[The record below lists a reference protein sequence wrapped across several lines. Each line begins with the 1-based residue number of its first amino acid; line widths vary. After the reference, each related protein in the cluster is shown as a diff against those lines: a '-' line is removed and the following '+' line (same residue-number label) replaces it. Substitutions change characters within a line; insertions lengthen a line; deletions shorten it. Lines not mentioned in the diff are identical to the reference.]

1 MVKVA
6 AGRAKGGGGGLA
18 GRLGVRKGG
27 GGGIQ
32 DARQKIIQSNRTNIG
47 DARDKLSKL
56 AKNTDARSKL
66 ERIRNMKDGNLEV
79 KKVGGITVTKKLD
92 GKLSLSTKSKSTE
105 NLSSGSR
112 SDPDQVTHIGRLTKT
127 VSRSGQV
134 ALSSKSSR
142 AAAADS
148 GHGMR
153 SEARSRS
160 EGRSGGGQT
169 TSGSSSVLRG
179 AGGRAGEK
187 ENVRRRDIR
196 DIDSLDDELMAA
208 RVDPLLLKKTVEN
221 SRSRSMGH
229 MGSRSDRDRSP
240 LRSRSPVRGRG
251 YDYDDPRALIEKEA
265 ELLRRRQRE
274 AELHSGS
281 DMTRG
286 GVAGA
291 GLVGVSPLQGTK
303 VVIQNLQTTVTQEDI
318 EELFGDIGAL
328 KKAKMITPGH
338 AEVVFVNRSDA
349 KKAVEIYHNRQLDGK
364 PMKCQIVGIN
374 NPVAPGGATMK
385 LPPSL
390 TNRRRDPAEHRPP
403 IEIDTIHKALFL
415 NKKNVG
421 KKPLFTITMP
431 KKSKEEDRW

>member
-79 KKVGGITVTKKLD
+79 KQVGGITVTKKLD

-105 NLSSGSR
+105 NLTGSR

-134 ALSSKSSR
+134 VLSSKSSR
-142 AAAADS
+142 AAGAVA

-160 EGRSGGGQT
+160 EGRSGGQA
-169 TSGSSSVLRG
+169 TSGSTSVLRG
-179 AGGRAGEK
+179 AGGRVGEK

-229 MGSRSDRDRSP
+229 
-240 LRSRSPVRGRG
+240 VGR
-251 YDYDDPRALIEKEA
+251 
-265 ELLRRRQRE
+265 
-274 AELHSGS
+274 
-281 DMTRG
+281 
-286 GVAGA
+286 
-291 GLVGVSPLQGTK
+291 
-303 VVIQNLQTTVTQEDI
+303 
-318 EELFGDIGAL
+318 
-328 KKAKMITPGH
+328 
-338 AEVVFVNRSDA
+338 
-349 KKAVEIYHNRQLDGK
+349 
-364 PMKCQIVGIN
+364 
-374 NPVAPGGATMK
+374 
-385 LPPSL
+385 
-390 TNRRRDPAEHRPP
+390 
-403 IEIDTIHKALFL
+403 
-415 NKKNVG
+415 
-421 KKPLFTITMP
+421 
-431 KKSKEEDRW
+431 